1 MKAPNLLPASWLYA
15 LKLPFKRWAYEL
27 IDQLVLHFI
36 PAGNSGAVLI
46 YRLDLLG
53 DYLMCRP
60 FFRALKQSPEYKNAP
75 LFFAGNQILK
85 GLAEELDA
93 EVFVGFFWLDR
104 NRFINSLLYRF
115 RMLAA
120 IRRMGFS
127 RVIYPS
133 HTRQFWLESI
143 VRVSGAGTRITGSS
157 VGKYMDEMEQ
167 SLSAGWYSKVV
178 ETGSMPIFEFYRN
191 KAFFQTIASAAGEVS
206 SLVDVHFKEIKKQN
220 LILFAPGASTSE
232 RQWPAE
238 NFARLL
244 SELSMLFP
252 AYRFGLI
259 GAASERET
267 AERIISGSGTEAQNY
282 VGGLSLLESMNLLS
296 EATLLISNE
305 SGPVH
310 MAATT
315 GTACVCISNGNHF
328 SRWNPYPKNLAGNI
342 LTCYPATFGNVEEN
356 KEKLIRL
363 YHNHSSLPAS
373 GVAFSH
379 VLQASLAL
387 LNQSPEQAK

>member
-1 MKAPNLLPASWLYA
+1 MKARNLLPASWLYA

-36 PAGNSGAVLI
+36 PAGKSEAILI

-93 EVFVGFFWLDR
+93 EVLDGFFWLDR
-104 NRFINSLLYRF
+104 NRFINSLGYRF

-127 RVIYPS
+127 TVIYPS

-157 VGKYMDEMEQ
+157 VGKYMNEMEQ
-167 SLSAGWYSKVV
+167 ALSAGWYSKVA
-178 ETGSMPIFEFYRN
+178 ETGSKPLFEFYRN
-191 KAFFQTIASAAGEVS
+191 RAFFQAIAPAAGGVS
-206 SLVDVHFKEIKKQN
+206 SLFESCFKEIKKQN
-220 LILFAPGASTSE
+220 LILLAPGASTSE

-244 SELSMLFP
+244 SELSLLFP
-252 AYRFGLI
+252 LHRFGLI

-267 AERIISGSGTEAQNY
+267 AERIISISGTKARNY
-282 VGGLSLLESMNLLS
+282 AGALSLPESMNLL
-296 EATLLISNE
+296 AQAILLISNE

-328 SRWNPYPKNLAGNI
+328 SRWNPYPESLANNI
-342 LTCYPATFGNVEEN
+342 LTCYPASFGNAEEN
-356 KEKLIRL
+356 KEKLTRL

-373 GVAFSH
+373 EVAFSD
-379 VLQASLAL
+379 VLQSSVAL
-387 LNQSPEQAK
+387 LKQIPEQPE